1 MTIPEMVWVLNKV
14 KECILQREDNTCCHD
29 CRKCQSF
36 VEYTSL
42 LSALDSIINLV
53 FKTGESNRRH

>member
-14 KECILQREDNTCCHD
+14 KECAERRSDNACCHE

-42 LSALDSIINLV
+42 LGALDSIINLV
-53 FKTGESNRRH
+53 YRTGESNRRH